1 MSFFCCR
8 DRFWC
13 AGLVACALL
22 AAVALG
28 GGRNYLIITA
38 QDYAG
43 SAPLN
48 QFVAAK
54 AAMGFN
60 VSVYTVAPGTTREQI
75 KAYIQSLWGTPDA
88 PKYILI
94 VGDTDGSSAGTNTI
108 PHWTGGGSRHA
119 TTDLPYACMGG
130 PDDWYPDI
138 YIGRFS
144 VRTVNSLAA
153 VVEKTLLVESGNYPD
168 PGYVKRAAFLAT
180 EDSTAQAEQTHN
192 WVISTYMDP
201 AEFESTR
208 IYAAQ
213 GGGTT
218 QITQAVNRGQLF
230 VVYFGHSGS
239 TGWSSPAFNQ
249 TNVRNLSN
257 DGLYGLVVGWSCNTA
272 HFDYDECFGETWL
285 REPHK
290 GAAAYLSA
298 SNYIWWGSVEA
309 WESSRRM
316 EKYFFT
322 AIFGDGIRE
331 VRPAWDA
338 ALYKLLSDP
347 DFGPNHDHTR
357 NIFEEFVL
365 LGDPALR
372 LPEGIG
378 FALDAPV
385 AEQDVCCPPTTEV
398 TYVIHVRQLGDFT
411 APVILSVEGLPPGAS
426 AEFSANELPP
436 PYESVLTVSG
446 LTGAM
451 AGHYSIVVTG
461 TSGSLHRALPLG
473 LSIHGSPP
481 APVTLISPPDGA
493 TGVGLRPAFSW
504 SVSEDAGVYDLTVAR
519 DPGFAQVVYTVS
531 VSGSG
536 YNLNVPLNPATIYYW
551 RVQARNACG
560 SSGASAIFR
569 FTTIGMVMPTAYD
582 MLNGETGTY
591 TYFDDTYNGQG
602 NNQQALA
609 PLSGGLGDLTDG
621 VIATQNWNSTPQPY
635 VGWRSID
642 PTITF
647 HFGYRTRIE
656 RIVLH
661 LDDSNG
667 SGGVYPPVDVTV
679 TVDGV
684 PRVFPVTD
692 PPGGQPFAFSIDNL
706 DYRCDTL
713 QIQLADRN
721 SSRYMMLSEVEFY
734 GGPLYGDLN
743 CDGQVN
749 AFDVDGFVMALTDPL
764 AYAATY
770 PGCSILAGD
779 CNQDGAVDAFD
790 IDAFVDLLTG
800 N

>member
-1 MSFFCCR
+1 MTCFFCR
-8 DRFWC
+8 RGF
-13 AGLVACALL
+13 L
-22 AAVALG
+22 AAALAACGFLAAAAVG

-38 QDYAG
+38 QDYAN
-43 SAPLN
+43 STPLN
-48 QFVAAK
+48 QFAAAK

-60 VSVYTVAPGTTREQI
+60 VSVYTVTPGTTREQI
-75 KAYIQSLWGTPDA
+75 KAYIQSLWGTPSA

-94 VGDTDGSSAGTNTI
+94 VGDTDGATAGSNTI
-108 PHWTGGGSRHA
+108 PHWVGGGSRHA

-138 YIGRFS
+138 FIGRFS
-144 VRTVNSLAA
+144 VRTVSSLAA

-168 PGYVKRAAFLAT
+168 PDYVKRAAFLAT
-180 EDSTAQAEQTHN
+180 EDPTAQAEQTHN

-201 AEFESTR
+201 AGFESTR
-208 IYAAQ
+208 IYASQ
-213 GGGTT
+213 GGGTA

-239 TGWSSPAFNQ
+239 TGWSSPGFNQ

-257 DGLYGLVVGWSCNTA
+257 NGLYGLVVGWSCNTA

-285 REPHK
+285 RELRK

-322 AIFGDGIRE
+322 AIFADGLRE

-357 NIFEEFVL
+357 NIFEQFVL

-372 LPEGIG
+372 LPEGVG

-385 AEQDVCCPPTTEV
+385 PAQDVCCPPTTEV
-398 TYVIHVRQLGDFT
+398 AYLISVRRLGNFNG
-411 APVILSVEGLPPGAS
+411 PVTLSAEGLPPGAN
-426 AEFSANELPP
+426 AEFSANGLVP

-446 LTGAM
+446 LNGQM
-451 AGHYSIVVTG
+451 AGQYSILVTG
-461 TSGSLHRALPLG
+461 TSGSQQRGLSLG
-473 LSIHGSPP
+473 LSIHAGPP
-481 APVTLISPPDGA
+481 GPVTLLSPPDGA
-493 TGVGLRPAFSW
+493 ASVALRPTFTW
-504 SVSEDAGVYDLTVAR
+504 SASADASGYDLTVAR
-519 DPGFAQVVYTVS
+519 DPGFAHVVYAATVAGT
-531 VSGSG
+531 VHTPGAPLGS
-536 YNLNVPLNPATIYYW
+536 LTIYYW
-551 RVQARNACG
+551 RVEARNACG
-560 SSGASAIFR
+560 SSVPSATFR

-609 PLSGGLGDLTDG
+609 PLSGGVGDLTNG
-621 VIATQNWNSTPQPY
+621 VIATQNWNATPAPY

-647 HFGYRTRIE
+647 HFAYRTRIE

-679 TVDGV
+679 TVEGI

-692 PPGGQPFAFSIDNL
+692 PAGGQPFAFSIDNL

-734 GGPLYGDLN
+734 GGPLRGDVN

-749 AFDVDGFVMALTDPL
+749 SFDVDGFVMALTDPL
-764 AYAATY
+764 GYAGAY
-770 PGCSILAGD
+770 PDCNILAAD
-779 CNQDGAVDAFD
+779 CNSDGVVDAFD
-790 IDAFVDLLTG
+790 IDPFVDLLTG
-800 N
+800 S